1 MDPTTISLLRNA
13 AIEALQ
19 GQQDTAAAEILS
31 LMDLNGSPA
40 LPAANVLPAAPQ
52 VVAMSSEPIRF
63 PSLPANDDPRGR
75 AFWVQ
80 AIRDCYL
87 PTLVHEEQQQFTTPQ
102 FFSWVD
108 FVGFPL
114 TNGDL
119 RVVSNRTYWKS
130 RAGDALDALC
140 DMNVINRCG
149 FFAKTYSLTPP
160 SQELLMN
167 SEG

>member
-19 GQQDTAAAEILS
+19 GQQDTAAAELLS
-31 LMDLNGSPA
+31 LMDINVQPA
-40 LPAANVLPAAPQ
+40 LPAQSVLPAAPQ
-52 VVAMSSEPIRF
+52 VIAIHPEPIQF
-63 PSLPANDDPRGR
+63 PSLPASDEPRGR

-87 PTLVHEEQQQFTTPQ
+87 PTLAHEEQTQFTTPQ
-102 FFSWVD
+102 LFSWVD

-119 RVVSNRTYWKS
+119 RVVSNRMYWKS

-140 DMNVINRCG
+140 DMKVIHRCG
-149 FFAKTYSLTPP
+149 FFSKTYSTIHP
-160 SQELLMN
+160 SKAL
-167 SEG
+167 SPVA